1 MKNIILQDNAT
12 PVYAFLSFIQ
22 THQAQTETF
31 RGKKVLDC
39 GAGGPVPPLALF
51 HQHGF
56 EAWGIDVSD
65 EQLQRAEAFCREH
78 EINLHLRKGDM
89 RHIPFEDETFDFVYE
104 HYSMCHLTKQDTAL
118 AIHEMYRV
126 LKKGG
131 LCFLGV
137 VSTDTW
143 PMVGQEKEP
152 GEFWFDEHGEETVHS
167 AYTDDEVDQLFAE
180 WEIVRKETRVT
191 WFRERAAKITLEDWM
206 NMYSDAQRRYSS
218 EDWKA
223 MYGKRVTKSRYTHLY
238 YFLRKP
244 T

>member
-1 MKNIILQDNAT
+1 MYT
-12 PVYAFLSFIQ
+12 FLSFIQ

-31 RGKKVLDC
+31 LGKKILDC
-39 GAGGPVPPLALF
+39 GAGGLVPPLALF

-152 GEFWFDEHGEETVHS
+152 GEFWFDAHGEETVHS
-167 AYTDDEVDQLFAE
+167 AYTDDEADQLFAG

-191 WFRERAAKITLEDWM
+191 WLRERAAEITLEDWM
-206 NMYSDAQRRYSS
+206 NTYSDAQRRYSS

-223 MYGKRVTKSRYTHLY
+223 MYGKRVAKSRYTHLY